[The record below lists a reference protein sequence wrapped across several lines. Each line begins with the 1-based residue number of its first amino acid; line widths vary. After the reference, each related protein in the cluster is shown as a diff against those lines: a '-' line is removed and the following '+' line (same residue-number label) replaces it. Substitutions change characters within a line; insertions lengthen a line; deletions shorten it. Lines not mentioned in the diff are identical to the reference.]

1 MTAGAVTQSDAQPR
15 HQRMLEDLVCL
26 TGLAFAVL
34 VAMLRPSTWRA
45 PVREVLVRQ
54 VYFTGVQALGSIAW
68 VAILVGLGVVLQT
81 RLWLTEVG
89 QSALLGPVLV
99 VVVVRELAPLLV
111 NLIVIVRSGSAI
123 ATELGSMSLHGE
135 VQALDIQGVDPLH
148 YLVVPRAAGAVI
160 SVMCL
165 TVFFDLFAFA
175 TGYAASALM
184 DLNPPHPFEFVHQ
197 VLQPLGTADI
207 FAPVIKGVTLP
218 LLVSVICAQAGLDL
232 VRAPIAVPQA
242 ATSAL
247 ARSVVTV
254 VFVSLLIT
262 AVSYP

>member
-1 MTAGAVTQSDAQPR
+1 
-15 HQRMLEDLVCL
+15 MLADTVYLA
-26 TGLAFAVL
+26 GLAFAVL
-34 VAMLRPSTWRA
+34 LAMLRPSTWRA

-54 VYFTGVQALGSIAW
+54 VYFTGVQALGSVAW

-81 RLWLTEVG
+81 RLWLMEFG
-89 QSALLGPVLV
+89 QSTLLGPVLV

-135 VQALDIQGVDPLH
+135 VEALDIQGIDPLQ
-148 YLVVPRAAGAVI
+148 YLVVPRTAGAVI

-165 TVFFDLFAFA
+165 TVFFDLLAFA

-184 DLNPPHPFEFVHQ
+184 ELNPPHPFQFVHQ
-197 VLQPLGTADI
+197 VLEPLGSADI
-207 FAPVIKGVTLP
+207 FAPIVKSIVLP
-218 LLVSVICAQAGLDL
+218 LLVAVICAQAGLDA
-232 VRAPIAVPQA
+232 VRSPIAVPQA

-247 ARSVVTV
+247 SRSVVTV
-254 VFVSLLIT
+254 VFVSLLVT